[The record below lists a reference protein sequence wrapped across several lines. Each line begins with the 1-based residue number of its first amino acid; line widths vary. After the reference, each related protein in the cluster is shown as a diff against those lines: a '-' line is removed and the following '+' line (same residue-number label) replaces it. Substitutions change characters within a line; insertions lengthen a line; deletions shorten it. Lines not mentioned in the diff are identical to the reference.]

1 VGVYGGR
8 DDCGYGHCVVV
19 KTNAQMMDGA
29 YEQRVFSFIVRLINA
44 DDGIITLRRS
54 L

>member
-19 KTNAQMMDGA
+19 KTNAQMMDGGHMSS
-29 YEQRVFSFIVRLINA
+29 EFFHLLFVL
-44 DDGIITLRRS
+44 
-54 L
+54 